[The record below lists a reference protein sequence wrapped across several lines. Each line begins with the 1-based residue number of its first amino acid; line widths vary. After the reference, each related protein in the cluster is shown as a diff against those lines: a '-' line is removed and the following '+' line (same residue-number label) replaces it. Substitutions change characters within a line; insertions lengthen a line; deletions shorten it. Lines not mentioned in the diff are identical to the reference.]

1 MPMCLQP
8 CHFLPTAYLFHG
20 YNEQMKMRS
29 WRDDLSRRRWM
40 ICVENIFLMV
50 KLFVKNTSGSP
61 TTAESFWCAPGRD
74 EHCDLFSYH
83 FIVSNVH
90 IHISFSLCEHLDHI
104 RGEKLS
110 LQGIEWLVCLPLL
123 RLTSYCCT
131 LWTLT
136 TNVRNCNR
144 YWALTYLVLCW
155 VLYALC
161 IFHGK
166 A

>member
-1 MPMCLQP
+1 MCLQP
-8 CHFLPTAYLFHG
+8 CHFLPTAYLIHV
-20 YNEQMKMRS
+20 YNEQMKMRA

-40 ICVENIFLMV
+40 ICVEDIFLMV

-61 TTAESFWCAPGRD
+61 TTAKSFWCAPGCD

-110 LQGIEWLVCLPLL
+110 LQGIEWLVLCLWLSLL
-123 RLTSYCCT
+123 LLLVWCSYNTNLTLST
-131 LWTLT
+131 FTWTIGFS
-136 TNVRNCNR
+136 TNP
-144 YWALTYLVLCW
+144 
-155 VLYALC
+155 
-161 IFHGK
+161 
-166 A
+166 